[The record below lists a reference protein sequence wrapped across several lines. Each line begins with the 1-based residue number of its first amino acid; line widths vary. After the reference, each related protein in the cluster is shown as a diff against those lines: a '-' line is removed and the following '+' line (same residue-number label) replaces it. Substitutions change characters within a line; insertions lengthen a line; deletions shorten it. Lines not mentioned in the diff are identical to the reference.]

1 MIYNIISMSR
11 VIVRR
16 SSYDY
21 EVLRPLVFELLDTL
35 DDDHRI
41 QKNSRV
47 LIKPNFL
54 APAPPEKAML
64 THPLIIRAVA
74 EYALEKGALVQVSDS
89 PAMGTFD
96 RIIKESG
103 IQQALKGLNVEL
115 KEFQDSVR
123 KDIGPP
129 FHTIEMARDAL
140 NADVVLNLPKLKTHT
155 QMLLTLGVKNL
166 FGCIVGLRKPEWH
179 FRTGIDRDMFARLLV
194 KVFQSVNPS
203 ITILDGILAMEG
215 DGPGKSG
222 TPRHLGIIM
231 ASRDAVALD
240 STVCTML
247 GIHPDVLLTTKAAR
261 DSHPVETSLEIEG
274 ALPVLHD
281 FILPDMI
288 PLVFGPERLHGYMR
302 RHLVQKPVADDDI
315 CRMCGECWKY
325 CPAGAIKAEKKNLR
339 FDYDKCIRCYCCIEV
354 CPHGALRAKEPFI
367 GRLVRRI
374 YRK

>member
-166 FGCIVGLRKPEWH
+166 FGCIVGLRKPEW
-179 FRTGIDRDMFARLLV
+179 GVPISE
-194 KVFQSVNPS
+194 SVNNH
-203 ITILDGILAMEG
+203 T
-215 DGPGKSG
+215 
-222 TPRHLGIIM
+222 R
-231 ASRDAVALD
+231 RDPCHGRRRTRKKWNA
-240 STVCTML
+240 
-247 GIHPDVLLTTKAAR
+247 
-261 DSHPVETSLEIEG
+261 ETSWYHYG
-274 ALPVLHD
+274 QQ
-281 FILPDMI
+281 
-288 PLVFGPERLHGYMR
+288 G
-302 RHLVQKPVADDDI
+302 
-315 CRMCGECWKY
+315 CGR
-325 CPAGAIKAEKKNLR
+325 P
-339 FDYDKCIRCYCCIEV
+339 
-354 CPHGALRAKEPFI
+354 
-367 GRLVRRI
+367 
-374 YRK
+374 